1 MKFKFKAL
9 AAALALA
16 AAVPAHATMDLAGTG
31 NSSMVLTLLDTTA
44 NVSASFD
51 LGMNYMDFNSVA
63 AAGAVST
70 VNNAGTSF
78 AWNLASNADYSSA
91 WTAFM
96 AASTAAN
103 RTYAITAADN
113 LGAGAGSRGYIST
126 YVSAG
131 AATTTSAVITA
142 VGNFDTYLNT
152 QMVPGNTIG
161 NHLSVLNGSAEQA
174 PATFFY
180 GSSKNNG
187 TGPVVAGA
195 FDSTLGVVQTVVS
208 ASSFTNATNTVFSN
222 ASGFSTFTLLSNGSL
237 SYAAAG
243 AVAAVPEADTSAM
256 MLAGL
261 GLMGFIARRRN
272 RKQA

>member
-16 AAVPAHATMDLAGTG
+16 AAVPAHATMDLASTG
-31 NSSMVLTLLDTTA
+31 NGSMVLTVLDTVA

-51 LGMNYMDFNSVA
+51 LGKNYMDFNSVA
-63 AAGAVST
+63 TAGAVST

-142 VGNFDTYLNT
+142 VGNFDTYLGT
-152 QMVPGNTIG
+152 QSIIG
-161 NHLSVLNGSAEQA
+161 NHASVLNGSAEQA